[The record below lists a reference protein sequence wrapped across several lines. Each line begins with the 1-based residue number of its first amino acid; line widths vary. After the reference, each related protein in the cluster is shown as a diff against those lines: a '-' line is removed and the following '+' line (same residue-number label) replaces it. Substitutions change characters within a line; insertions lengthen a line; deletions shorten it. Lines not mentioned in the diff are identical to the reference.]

1 VRNLRARARILVA
14 TVALAGLACGS
25 SPGAGSPGAGGA
37 GGQTGAAGET
47 SGRDGASGAGGA
59 DTGVGDVVEIDGGA
73 CMATIAKHPNE
84 GATHV
89 DCLPVPT
96 YGTNPP
102 SSGNHYMIWADYKTY
117 PTPVPWGHLVHS
129 LEHGAIVI
137 VYNCPGPDGCPAEV
151 ARAQAMIDG
160 LPYPLDPADVD
171 VAGGTACASDTKGR
185 IILAPDP
192 TLDVRW
198 AASAWTWTLRA
209 SCFDEATFSAFA
221 RAHYAQG
228 SENFCIELHEP
239 FCVVP

>member
-1 VRNLRARARILVA
+1 METLRARARALVA

-25 SPGAGSPGAGGA
+25 SPGAGSPGAAGS
-37 GGQTGAAGET
+37 GGQTGAAGAASGGAGSGGT
-47 SGRDGASGAGGA
+47 SGAVDAE
-59 DTGVGDVVEIDGGA
+59 VVEIDGGA
-73 CMATIAKHPNE
+73 CMATIAQHPDE

-89 DCLPVPT
+89 DCLPVPK

-117 PTPVPWGHLVHS
+117 ATPVPWGHLVHS
-129 LEHGAIVI
+129 LEHGAVVI
-137 VYNCPGPDGCPAEV
+137 VYNCPGGCPAEV

-171 VAGGTACASDTKGR
+171 VAGGNACTAPTKGR

-221 RAHYAQG
+221 RAHYAKG

-239 FCVVP
+239 FCAVP